1 MKFLKII
8 RKEEGYTLLETVVA
22 MALFVAV
29 LIPLGSVIGN
39 LMLDKTSERLTAAL
53 QIAQSEMN
61 RTIAE
66 KDFTDKVASH
76 NNRLSLERKV
86 TREGNLIQI
95 TIKIT
100 SKTNPEKPLIVLNKH
115 IIDYK

>member
-1 MKFLKII
+1 MKLLKII

-39 LMLDKTSERLTAAL
+39 LMLDKTSERLRTAL

-61 RTIAE
+61 RTIAG
-66 KDFTDKVASH
+66 KDFTDKFTPH
-76 NNRLSLERKV
+76 NNGLSSERKI

-95 TIKIT
+95 AIKIT
-100 SKTNPEKPLIVLNKH
+100 SKTKPDKNLLVLNKN
-115 IIDYK
+115 IIDYQ